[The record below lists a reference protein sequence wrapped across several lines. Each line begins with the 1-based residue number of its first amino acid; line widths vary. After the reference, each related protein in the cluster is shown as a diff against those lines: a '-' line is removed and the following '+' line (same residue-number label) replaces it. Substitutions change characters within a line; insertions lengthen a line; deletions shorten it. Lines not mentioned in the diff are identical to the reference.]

1 MAASGSAPV
10 LGVICDAGTEDE
22 VTGAGRA
29 VTNTLS
35 TTPHWSVSVDYRWLN
50 SDRDFIGDRD
60 NNKARDL
67 AQNWRQNLIHT
78 FDLSLGYQLTPRWTL
93 AIGAPIENTTRIN
106 WAGLNNPHLET
117 HSFGIGDTSIG
128 ASVWLLRPP
137 PENHFNVQVGFALK
151 LPTGNDNVT
160 YNHLVNGTP
169 ITPIAVDQSIQLGDG
184 GWGFSLSYA
193 LYKSIR
199 RFTLYSSGKYLFN
212 PMDTNGVKTG
222 RGSPLEAI
230 MSVPDQYLWQA
241 GIGYAV
247 PRMRGLALTVS
258 SRMDGIPARDLIGK
272 SDGFR
277 RPGYAV
283 SVGPGIQYM
292 RGKDMWSFE
301 YGYDVRR
308 DRTASTSD
316 IISGTHGDAFF
327 ADSVIYAGYT
337 RSF

>member
-1 MAASGSAPV
+1 VAASGSAPV

-22 VTGAGRA
+22 VSGVGRA

-35 TTPHWSVSVDYRWLN
+35 TAPRWAASVDFRWLN
-50 SDRDFIGDRD
+50 SNRDFIGDRD
-60 NNKARDL
+60 NNAARDL
-67 AQNWRQNLIHT
+67 AQNWRQNRLAT
-78 FDLSLGYQLTPRWTL
+78 FDLSLVYQLTPRWTL
-93 AIGAPIENTTRIN
+93 SVSAPVEHGTRIN
-106 WAGLNNPHLET
+106 WAGLTAPHLET

-137 PENHFNVQVGFALK
+137 PENHFNIQVGFALK
-151 LPTGNDNVT
+151 LPTGNDDVT
-160 YNHLVNGTP
+160 YNHTVTGAP
-169 ITPIAVDQSIQLGDG
+169 IPATAVDQSIQLGDG

-193 LYKSIR
+193 MYKSIR
-199 RFTLYSSGKYLFN
+199 RLTLFSSGKYLFN

-230 MSVPDQYLWQA
+230 MSVPDQYLWQ
-241 GIGYAV
+241 GGLGYAI
-247 PRMRGLALTVS
+247 PRMRGLAMTVA
-258 SRMDGIPARDLIGK
+258 SRMDGVPAHDLIGK

-283 SVGPGIQYM
+283 SLGPGIQYM
-292 RGKDMWSFE
+292 HGKDMWSFN
-301 YGYDVRR
+301 YDFAVRR
-308 DRTASTSD
+308 DRTRSTSD